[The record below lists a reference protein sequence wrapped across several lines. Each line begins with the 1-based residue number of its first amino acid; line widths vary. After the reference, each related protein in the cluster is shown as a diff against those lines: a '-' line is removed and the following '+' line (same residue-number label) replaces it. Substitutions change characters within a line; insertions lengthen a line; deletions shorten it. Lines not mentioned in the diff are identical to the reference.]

1 MTPPILDRDHL
12 GQYTAGDA
20 SLEAELFGLLSGQI
34 QACLTRL
41 DHSPSVDDW
50 SEAMHTLKGAARGVG
65 AMELGQ
71 ACEIAEQ
78 SYLDP
83 AALEAV
89 KAAAQRAKQAMSA
102 VRGQTP
108 NGESRSA

>member
-20 SLEAELFGLLSGQI
+20 GLEAELFSLLAGQI
-34 QACLTRL
+34 QACLSRL
-41 DHSPSVDDW
+41 EHGPSEQDW

-71 ACEIAEQ
+71 ACEDAEARFQ
-78 SYLDP
+78 DE

-89 KAAAQRAKQAMSA
+89 KSAAVRARQAMSA
-102 VRGQTP
+102 VRGDAP
-108 NGESRSA
+108 PDESRSA

>member
-20 SLEAELFGLLSGQI
+20 QLETELFSLLSGQI
-34 QACLTRL
+34 EACLTRL
-41 DHSPSVDDW
+41 QHSKSEQDW

-71 ACEIAEQ
+71 ACENAERHYQ
-78 SYLDP
+78 DP
-83 AALEAV
+83 KMLAEVKSAAL
-89 KAAAQRAKQAMSA
+89 RACQAMQA
-102 VRGQTP
+102 VRGAASPDQ
-108 NGESRSA
+108 GRRA